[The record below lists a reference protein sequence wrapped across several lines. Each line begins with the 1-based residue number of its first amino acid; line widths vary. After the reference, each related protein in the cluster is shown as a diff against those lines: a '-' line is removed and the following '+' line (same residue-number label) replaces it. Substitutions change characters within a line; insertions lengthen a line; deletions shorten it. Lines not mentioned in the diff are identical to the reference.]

1 MDNKERI
8 NIFMIGVGG
17 QGIGLLS
24 EVLIRAADYA
34 DLNVRGVDTH
44 GLAQRGGTVRSQLRI
59 GEGIYSPLIQK
70 NSADIV
76 IALERTETLRGIQNY
91 LKEGGTVIYYNTSW
105 QTLDVRL
112 ENAEEVNVDNIKTA
126 VKNLNG
132 EVIKVYKEDLKES
145 RMQNVVLLA
154 EIERN
159 SILPQ
164 IKQKHYI
171 KALKDLMAGEKLEK
185 NLSLFNSL
193 VNSK

>member
-70 NSADIV
+70 NNADIV
-76 IALERTETLRGIQNY
+76 IALERTEALRGIQNY
-91 LKEGGTVIYYNTSW
+91 LVDGGTVIYYNTSW

-112 ENAEEVNVDNIKTA
+112 ENAEEVSVDDINTA
-126 VKNLNG
+126 AKKLNG
-132 EVIKVYKEDLKES
+132 EVIKVYKEDLKET

-159 SILPQ
+159 NILPQ
-164 IKQKHYI
+164 IKQEHYI
-171 KALKDLMAGEKLEK
+171 KALKDLMTGEKLEK

-193 VNSK
+193 VKSN